1 MLDRFPTTLQSEC
14 YLEKDRP
21 LLVGVSGG
29 PDSLCLLDVLRRLDY
44 RLVVAHLDHAL
55 RPESAEEALTVKRLA
70 ESQGAA
76 CVIKRQDVNAFAELH
91 GLSLE
96 EAARNVRYQFLF
108 EQAQLY
114 QAQAVA
120 VGHTADDQV
129 ETVLM
134 HILRGAGLSGLKG
147 MAFRSLPNSWSQDIP
162 LVRPLLGTWREE
174 VLAYCQANALKPNL
188 DLSNQDIRFYRN
200 RLRRDLIPYLKDYNP
215 RVREVLWRTA
225 RLLNDDFAILEHAT
239 SLAWQACLR
248 VRSDGAIAF
257 DLQGLREQPVGL
269 QRHLLRRAINWLRP
283 GLRDIDFDAI
293 EHALEFLVN
302 PPRSRRRD
310 LIAGLSLLI
319 EENQFWLFTWEA
331 DLPNQG
337 WPQVLEG
344 DVRRLD
350 VPGVLPLGA
359 GWRLSAE
366 ITTDVEGA
374 RQLAYTNA
382 DPFQAWLDN
391 GELNSSLLVRSRQPG
406 DRFRPLGMGGKS
418 LKLADFLVN
427 VKLPRRA
434 RAAWP
439 LVVSQDEIVW
449 VPGFRLAHPVRLRG
463 ETEEVIKI
471 KLARE

>member
-55 RPESAEEALTVKRLA
+55 RPESAEEALAVKQIA
-70 ESQGAA
+70 ESRGAA

-108 EQAQLY
+108 EQARLY
-114 QAQAVA
+114 QTQAVA

-200 RLRRDLIPYLKDYNP
+200 RLRHDLIPYLKDYNP
-215 RVREVLWRTA
+215 RVRQVLWRTA
-225 RLLNDDFAILEHAT
+225 RLINDDYAILEHAT

-248 VRSDGAIAF
+248 VQSDGAIAF
-257 DLQGLREQPVGL
+257 DLQGLMEQPVGL

-293 EHALEFLVN
+293 DHALEFLAN

-310 LIAGLSLLI
+310 LIAGVCLSI
-319 EENQFWLFTWEA
+319 EENQLWIFTWEA
-331 DLPNQG
+331 DLPSQG

-344 DVRRLD
+344 NTRRLD

-366 ITTDVEGA
+366 ITTDVEEA

-382 DPFQAWLDN
+382 DPFQAWLDK

-406 DRFRPLGMGGKS
+406 DRFRPLGMGGRS

-449 VPGFRLAHPVRLRG
+449 VPGFRLAHSVRIRG
-463 ETEEVIKI
+463 ETKEVIKI
-471 KLARE
+471 NLAR